1 MECVYYK
8 NTLWLHLIWRI
19 FMNCVG
25 IFITPTSVVLAV
37 YFAAYCEP
45 CITQEKYKFQYI
57 IFVFALNP
65 CLNSFPHFCVLF
77 SYVVLLTQD
86 VFHKTFSNIFSMTH
100 TLCILQNCWKWTLF
114 IQQHTVLT
122 RTNSLPSFN
131 YSTTE
136 ELYHHLALQ
145 IRGCNTLPLC
155 NWVCYFLMLWSYISE
170 VHWIMQTFFLTYWWV
185 TEHSFLWR
193 PGLPVWKVTSSPPP
207 HPS

>member
-1 MECVYYK
+1 M
-8 NTLWLHLIWRI
+8 
-19 FMNCVG
+19 G
-25 IFITPTSVVLAV
+25 IFVTPTSVVLDV
-37 YFAAYCEP
+37 YFAAYCKP
-45 CITQEKYKFQYI
+45 CFIQEKYKFKYI

-65 CLNSFPHFCVLF
+65 WLNSFPHFCVLF
-77 SYVVLLTQD
+77 IYVVLLTQD

-114 IQQHTVLT
+114 IQQRTVLT

-155 NWVCYFLMLWSYISE
+155 NWACYFHMLWSYISG
-170 VHWIMQTFFLTYWWV
+170 VHCIMQIFFLTYCWV
-185 TEHSFLWR
+185 TEHSFLLR
-193 PGLPVWKVTSSPPP
+193 PGLPVWKVTSPPPP
-207 HPS
+207 HPSWTVDRRMELKIKMPVE